1 MDLDR
6 YLSRIGYDGP
16 RTSTLSTLQALH
28 ERHPEAI
35 AFENLNPLVGWP
47 VSLDEAALEQKMLGD
62 GRGGWCFEHNWLFR
76 RALEALGFRVR
87 GYAARVLWGSP
98 PDHVGPRSHMVLEV
112 GIDGQ
117 RYLADVGWGGATMT
131 APLLL
136 QTGIEQAT
144 PHEPFRLMPWRGQD
158 DEYVMEAR
166 LGEWTPLYRF
176 RRDEQLQPDYEVSSH
191 WLCTHPSS
199 FFRREL
205 TVARPY
211 PGGRFAL
218 RNTTWTHRRVGAESE
233 TRLLTSSAAIR
244 EVLERDFLIRVP
256 SAPELDAA
264 LERVV
269 ATWARE

>member
-6 YLSRIGYDGP
+6 YLARIGYDGP
-16 RTSTLSTLQALH
+16 RTPTLSTLKALH
-28 ERHPEAI
+28 ERHPAAI

-47 VSLDEAALEQKMLGD
+47 VSLDEGALEQKILGD

-76 RALEALGFRVR
+76 RALEALGFHVR
-87 GYAARVLWGSP
+87 GFAARVLWGAP

-112 GIDGQ
+112 RLDEQ
-117 RYLADVGWGGATMT
+117 VYLADVGWGGTTMT

-136 QTGIEQAT
+136 EIGIEQAT
-144 PHEPFRLMPWRGQD
+144 PHEPFRLVPWQGRA
-158 DEYVMEAR
+158 DEYALEVELA
-166 LGEWTPLYRF
+166 EWTPLYRF
-176 RRDEQLQPDYEVSSH
+176 RPDEQLLPDYEVSSH

-218 RNTTWTHRRVGAESE
+218 RNTSWTHRRLGAEPQ
-233 TRLLTSSAAIR
+233 TRSLVSAAEIR
-244 EVLERDFLIRVP
+244 EALERDFLIRVP
-256 SAPELDAA
+256 QAPELDAA
-264 LERVV
+264 FERVIV
-269 ATWARE
+269 AFPPG

>member
-1 MDLDR
+1 MDLER
-6 YLSRIGYDGP
+6 YLARIGYDGP
-16 RTSTLSTLQALH
+16 RTPTLPTLRALH
-28 ERHPEAI
+28 ERHPAAI

-47 VSLDEAALEQKMLGD
+47 VPLDDAALQQKMVGD

-87 GYAARVLWGSP
+87 GFAARVLWGSP

-112 GIDGQ
+112 DIDGQ

-131 APLLL
+131 APLIL
-136 QTGIEQAT
+136 QPGLEQTT
-144 PHEPFRLMPWRGQD
+144 PHEPFRLMPWREQD
-158 DEYVMEAR
+158 DEYVMEAK
-166 LGEWTPLYRF
+166 LGDWTPLFRF

-205 TVARPY
+205 MAARPY

-218 RNTTWTHRRVGAESE
+218 RNTTWTHRRLGAEPE
-233 TRLLTSSAAIR
+233 TRVLVSPAEIR
-244 EVLERDFLIRVP
+244 ETLERDFLIRVP
-256 SAPELDAA
+256 SGPEVDAA
-264 LERVV
+264 LERVI
-269 ATWARE
+269 ASFPPS

>member
-1 MDLDR
+1 
-6 YLSRIGYDGP
+6 
-16 RTSTLSTLQALH
+16 
-28 ERHPEAI
+28 
-35 AFENLNPLVGWP
+35 
-47 VSLDEAALEQKMLGD
+47 
-62 GRGGWCFEHNWLFR
+62 
-76 RALEALGFRVR
+76 
-87 GYAARVLWGSP
+87 
-98 PDHVGPRSHMVLEV
+98 
-112 GIDGQ
+112 
-117 RYLADVGWGGATMT
+117 MT

-218 RNTTWTHRRVGAESE
+218 RNTTWIHRRVGAESE